1 MSGIV
6 FVFPGQGSQY
16 VGMGQELAAHYPEAA
31 AVFQEAEAALG
42 WPVDRLCFNGPA
54 EELTRTE
61 NTQPAVLTVSVAC
74 CRVLEAR
81 GIKPAAVAGH
91 SLGEYSALVAAGSL
105 TFREAVKL
113 VAKRAQLMATAVPA
127 GRGGM
132 VAVLGLESE
141 KVAALCR
148 EVKEGTAE
156 AANFNAPG
164 QVVVAGDREGLE
176 TLSSLAKEAG
186 ARRVV
191 PLQVSG
197 PFHSSLMAP
206 AARELAIYLNQIPLE
221 DPRVPVVSNV
231 TADYVY
237 TADQVRENLIKQVDS
252 PVRWEESVRRLLAG
266 GYRTFI
272 EVGPGNVLGGLIK
285 RIDRQTIIG
294 QVENLETLDKT
305 LALLQEAK

>member
-16 VGMGQELAAHYPEAA
+16 VGMGQELAERYPEAA

-42 WPVDRLCFNGPA
+42 WPVDKLCFTGPA

-61 NTQPAVLTVSVAC
+61 NTQPAVLTVSIAC
-74 CRVLEAR
+74 YRVLEAHGLR
-81 GIKPAAVAGH
+81 PGAVAGH

-105 TFREAVKL
+105 TFSEAVKL

-132 VAVLGLESE
+132 VAVLGLEAE

-148 EVKEGTAE
+148 EVKEGIAE

-164 QVVVAGDREGLE
+164 QVVVAGDREGLAA
-176 TLSSLAKEAG
+176 LSSLAKEAG
-186 ARRVV
+186 AKRVV

-206 AARELAIYLNQIPLE
+206 AARELAAVLNQVPLA
-221 DPRVPVVSNV
+221 DPLVPLVSNV
-231 TADYVY
+231 TAGYVY
-237 TADQVRENLIKQVDS
+237 TAAQVRENLIKQVAS
-252 PVRWEESVRRLLAG
+252 PVRWEESIRRLLAD

-272 EVGPGNVLGGLIK
+272 EVGPGNVLSGLIK
-285 RIDRQTIIG
+285 RIDRQATIS
-294 QVENLETLDKT
+294 QVENIQTLDKT